1 MLFDNWRSARKLVSA
16 RFQLNSLGGASQLA
30 MLGASPYW
38 RESAA
43 SVHAAAPPSPELA
56 SLTINDM
63 HDIFDISPA
72 QLRVVDTVLERLAV
86 AERAGPSVIIER
98 TIREIAYLPARQTA
112 SICIPTACL
121 PLRGVGL
128 NSLWHGRRTL
138 VRDDAL
144 SLDFAAKLVVPRDAE
159 AAARLANEIE
169 LMRRLRHENIVQYIG
184 EARCGGERYILLE
197 YCSGGSVR
205 QLLESEFRQG
215 LPHHLLASYATQLL
229 HGLHFLHE
237 HL

>member
-1 MLFDNWRSARKLVSA
+1 MGFERRPTLLEGS
-16 RFQLNSLGGASQLA
+16 
-30 MLGASPYW
+30 
-38 RESAA
+38 
-43 SVHAAAPPSPELA
+43 
-56 SLTINDM
+56 IN
-63 HDIFDISPA
+63 
-72 QLRVVDTVLERLAV
+72 V
-86 AERAGPSVIIER
+86 
-98 TIREIAYLPARQTA
+98 TA
-112 SICIPTACL
+112 SKMVDGKWQRGRRI
-121 PLRGVGL
+121 GVG
-128 NSLWHGRRTL
+128 SSGEVYL